1 MLPLITALIIGF
13 IQGLIE
19 WLPVSSQ
26 GQLVLLM
33 VAFLGV
39 EPMEAASLSVYIHLG
54 TGLAALVY
62 FRRDV
67 SEILRK
73 ETEQTRRMSLF
84 LIVVTIATGVIG
96 LPMFLFVQT
105 ASIFGEALLGLTG
118 IALIATGIFER
129 SAPRYGGRTTEDLSG
144 GEALLLG
151 VVQGF
156 SAVPGVSRSGI
167 TTTTLLLRGFSGE
180 EALRISFLLSIPVVF
195 ASTIGLYVI
204 EGTPPLGPTYLIA
217 VVASFIS
224 ALLSM
229 DLLLRVVRK
238 FRFWSLCVILGIV
251 ALLPLALFAL

>member
-1 MLPLITALIIGF
+1 MLPIITALIIGL
-13 IQGLIE
+13 IQGIIE

-39 EPMEAASLSVYIHLG
+39 EPLEAVSLSVYIHMG

-67 SEILRK
+67 SEILRRK
-73 ETEQTRRMSLF
+73 TEQTRRMFLF
-84 LIVVTIATGVIG
+84 LIVVTVATGVIG
-96 LPMFLFVQT
+96 LPIFMFVRT
-105 ASIFGEALLGLTG
+105 ASIFSEAIMGLTG
-118 IALIATGIFER
+118 IALISTGIFER
-129 SAPRYGGRTTEDLSG
+129 SAPRHGSRTTEDLSG

-167 TTTTLLLRGFSGE
+167 TTTTLLLRGFSAE
-180 EALRISFLLSIPVVF
+180 NALRISFLLSIPVVY

-204 EGTPPLGPTYLIA
+204 EGTPPLGPPYLIA
-217 VVASFIS
+217 VVASFLS
-224 ALLSM
+224 AMLSM
-229 DLLLRVVRK
+229 DLLLKVAHKV
-238 FRFWSLCVILGIV
+238 RFWSLCVILGV
-251 ALLPLALFAL
+251 LALLPLVLFRL